1 VHAAEAL
8 GPVSDLGEFSDREAG
23 GVGDE
28 DGLLG
33 RVLDDFVVH
42 VLLIAIFSGTT
53 STTTSASASESSRST
68 KASTRSSAASASS
81 SPIRSF
87 SASLPS
93 DTLYELLFDVPQR
106 HVVAGE
112 RGHLRDAVAHVSG
125 AENRYTLDV
134 FELHT
139 KGVGTVMVERFHLPN
154 EKRAVSLSTCVSQ
167 EKLTPVS
174 GPNRSPMNE
183 RVAATLREDSTM
195 ARLID
200 RHGRLTIEPAADEFA
215 RLCTSI
221 VNQQLSTASA
231 AAIHERFVD
240 VLGGAPTPDDV
251 LAADEVAL
259 REAGLSGT
267 KVEYLREAAAAFRD
281 GDRDLTREGFGDASD
296 EAVVA
301 ALTEI
306 RGVGEWTA
314 RMYLIFALGR
324 EDVLPLGDL
333 AVRKGIEQVYNDG
346 AELTRAE
353 MRNIGDAWRPY
364 RSYGTRYVWAE
375 YES

>member
-1 VHAAEAL
+1 
-8 GPVSDLGEFSDREAG
+8 
-23 GVGDE
+23 
-28 DGLLG
+28 
-33 RVLDDFVVH
+33 
-42 VLLIAIFSGTT
+42 
-53 STTTSASASESSRST
+53 
-68 KASTRSSAASASS
+68 
-81 SPIRSF
+81 
-87 SASLPS
+87 
-93 DTLYELLFDVPQR
+93 
-106 HVVAGE
+106 
-112 RGHLRDAVAHVSG
+112 
-125 AENRYTLDV
+125 
-134 FELHT
+134 
-139 KGVGTVMVERFHLPN
+139 
-154 EKRAVSLSTCVSQ
+154 
-167 EKLTPVS
+167 
-174 GPNRSPMNE
+174 MNE

-333 AVRKGIEQVYNDG
+333 AVRKGSSRCTTT
-346 AELTRAE
+346 A
-353 MRNIGDAWRPY
+353 
-364 RSYGTRYVWAE
+364 RS
-375 YES
+375 